1 MKLEEQLQDLLDKVI
16 GQFDDYGFFVGRFY
30 EDQLLDLE
38 EYCGYPVFM
47 VLLIE
52 PKDETIY
59 FAPISNWYITT
70 MN

>member
-1 MKLEEQLQDLLDKVI
+1 MSLEKQLEDLLDKVI

-30 EDQLLDLE
+30 ADQVQGIE
-38 EYCGYPVFM
+38 EYCGYPVFL

-52 PKDETIY
+52 PEDETIY
-59 FAPISNWYITT
+59 FAPIQNFYVTT